1 MEETILFATE
11 PLERAVFLERPNRFM
26 VRVQRRPQPPRG
38 AATSSR
44 HASQRTTLAHIGNP
58 GRMGEILLPGTEVL
72 LAHRHHTA
80 SRWEAVGAAWAER
93 WPGDRPRAVCL
104 ETGRINHLAR
114 SLIEEQCIPEL
125 ADHRIVRSEF

>member
-72 LAHRHHTA
+72 LAHRPHTA
-80 SRWEAVGAAWAER
+80 SRWEAV
-93 WPGDRPRAVCL
+93 
-104 ETGRINHLAR
+104 
-114 SLIEEQCIPEL
+114 
-125 ADHRIVRSEF
+125 RSEERRVGKERSGGWSREHERTQ